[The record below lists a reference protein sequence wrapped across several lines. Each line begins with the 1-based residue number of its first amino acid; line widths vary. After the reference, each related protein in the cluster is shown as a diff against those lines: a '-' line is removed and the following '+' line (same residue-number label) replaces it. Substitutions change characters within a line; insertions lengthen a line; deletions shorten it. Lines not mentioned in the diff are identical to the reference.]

1 MAIKK
6 RFRYEPD
13 YAIPPGETLVETLES
28 LGMTQ
33 AELATRTGRPLKTVN
48 EIAKGK
54 TAITPKTALQF
65 EKVLA
70 IPASF
75 WNSLETKYQQALAKK
90 RDKQTLSRS
99 VSWLDELP
107 IKDLVARG
115 WLHSTSDKADLVSQA
130 LAFFGVTDPN
140 VWQQLWLS
148 PKASFH
154 RSQAFKASPGATA
167 AWLRIGE
174 LEAQKI
180 RCESFDKNKFKHELG
195 TLRGLT
201 NAPLARIKKELVERC
216 RRVGVAVV
224 FVAELHGTHV
234 SGATQWLST
243 DKALIQLSC
252 RYKSDDQ
259 FWHAFFHEA
268 AHILLHGK
276 REVFIDD
283 SGNNAKEEQEREAH
297 EFASSFLVPPNKL
310 RHFLDDWGGDQTS
323 IQEFADELGI
333 APGIVV
339 GQLQHSKVLQFHELN
354 FLRRYNFDLTEGN

>member
-1 MAIKK
+1 MAIKEK
-6 RFRYEPD
+6 FRYEPD

-33 AELATRTGRPLKTVN
+33 AELATRTGRPLKTIN

-54 TAITPKTALQF
+54 SAITPETALQF
-65 EKVLA
+65 EKVLR

-90 RDKQTLSRS
+90 RDRKTLSGF
-99 VSWLDELP
+99 VSWLEELP

-115 WLHSTSDKADLVSQA
+115 CLHPTSDKADLVSQT
-130 LAFFGVTDPN
+130 LAFFGVTDPD
-140 VWQQLWLS
+140 VWRQLWLS

-167 AWLRIGE
+167 TWLRIGE
-174 LEAQKI
+174 LDAEKI
-180 RCESFDKNKFKHELG
+180 RCESFDRNKFKQELE

-234 SGATQWLST
+234 SGATQWLNA

-283 SGNNAKEEQEREAH
+283 AANNGTEEQEREAH
-297 EFASSFLVPPNKL
+297 EFASALLVPPAKL
-310 RHFLDDWGGDQTS
+310 RHFLEDWAGDQTS
-323 IQEFADELGI
+323 IQRFADELGI
-333 APGIVV
+333 AAGIVV
-339 GQLQHSKVLQFHELN
+339 GQLQHRKILEFNQLN
-354 FLRRYNFDLTEGN
+354 FLKRYQFDLTAGS

>member
-1 MAIKK
+1 MAIKNK
-6 RFRYEPD
+6 FRFEPD

-28 LGMTQ
+28 IGMTQ
-33 AELATRTGRPLKTVN
+33 AELAARTGRPLKTIN
-48 EIAKGK
+48 EIAKGR
-54 TAITPKTALQF
+54 TVITPQTALQF

-75 WNSLETKYQQALAKK
+75 WNSLETKYQQSLAKQ
-90 RDKQTLSRS
+90 RDKQTLHRF

-107 IKDLVARG
+107 VKDLIVRG
-115 WLHSTSDKADLVSQA
+115 WLHKTSDRVDLVSQA
-130 LAFFGVTDPN
+130 LAFFGVSDPT
-140 VWQQLWLS
+140 VWRQLWLS

-154 RSQAFKASPGATA
+154 RSQAFKTSPGATA

-174 LEAQKI
+174 LEAQEI
-180 RCESFDKNKFKHELG
+180 HCDAFDRNKFKQELENI
-195 TLRGLT
+195 RGLT
-201 NAPLARIKKELVERC
+201 NAALPRIKKDLVVRC
-216 RRVGVAVV
+216 RTVGVAVV

-234 SGATQWLST
+234 SGATQWLSA

-283 SGNNAKEEQEREAH
+283 SCNNATEEQEREAH
-297 EFASSFLVPPNKL
+297 EFASSFLVPPAKL
-310 RHFLDDWGGDQTS
+310 RRFLAGWAGEETA
-323 IQEFADELGI
+323 IQKFAHELGI
-333 APGIVV
+333 APGIIV
-339 GQLQHSKVLQFHELN
+339 GQLQHRKILQFHELN
-354 FLRRYNFDLTEGN
+354 FLRRFDFDLTKGK

>member
-1 MAIKK
+1 MAIKAK
-6 RFRYEPD
+6 YRYEPD
-13 YAIPPGETLVETLES
+13 YLIAPGETLIEALES

-48 EIAKGK
+48 EITKGK
-54 TAITPKTALQF
+54 TAITPETALQF
-65 EKVLA
+65 EKVLG

-75 WNSLETKYQQALAKK
+75 WNSLETKYQQALARK
-90 RDKQTLSRS
+90 RDRQTLGSF

-107 IKDLVARG
+107 IKDLIARE
-115 WLHSTSDKADLVSQA
+115 WIRPTSDKTELVLQA

-140 VWQQLWLS
+140 VWRQLWLS

-180 RCESFDKNKFKHELG
+180 RCESFDKSKFKHELVA
-195 TLRGLT
+195 LRGLT
-201 NAPLARIKKELVERC
+201 NARLARIRKELVERC
-216 RRVGVAVV
+216 RTAGVAVV

-234 SGATQWLST
+234 SGATQWLSP

-268 AHILLHGK
+268 GHILLHGK

-283 SGNNAKEEQEREAH
+283 SGNNATEEQEREAH
-297 EFASSFLVPPNKL
+297 EFASSLLIPPNKL
-310 RHFLDDWGGDQTS
+310 RHLLDQWAGDQAS

-339 GQLQHSKVLQFHELN
+339 GQLQHRKILGFNQMN
-354 FLRRYNFDLTEGN
+354 TLRRFKFDLTKRY

>member
-1 MAIKK
+1 MTIKK
-6 RFRYEPD
+6 KLRYEPD

-28 LGMTQ
+28 LEMTQ
-33 AELATRTGRPLKTVN
+33 ADLATRTGRPLKTIN

-54 TAITPKTALQF
+54 TAITPETALQF
-65 EKVLA
+65 EKVLR

-90 RDKQTLSRS
+90 RERQTLSGF

-107 IKDLVARG
+107 IKDLISRG
-115 WLHSTSDKADLVSQA
+115 WLHPTPDQADLVSQA
-130 LAFFGVTDPN
+130 LAFFGVTEPN
-140 VWQQLWLS
+140 VWRQLWLS

-154 RSQAFKASPGATA
+154 RSQAFKASPGAIA

-180 RCESFDKNKFKHELG
+180 RCASFDRSTFKHELE
-195 TLRGLT
+195 TLRSLT
-201 NAPLARIKKELVERC
+201 KAPLAQIKKELVDRC

-234 SGATQWLST
+234 SGATRWLSA
-243 DKALIQLSC
+243 DRALIQLSC

-268 AHILLHGK
+268 GHILLHGK
-276 REVFIDD
+276 RQIFIDD
-283 SGNNAKEEQEREAH
+283 SANNGTEEQEREAH
-297 EFASSFLVPPNKL
+297 EFASALLVPPAKL
-310 RHFLDDWGGDQTS
+310 RHFLRDWTGDQAT
-323 IQEFADELGI
+323 IECFADELGI

-339 GQLQHSKVLQFHELN
+339 GQLQHRKILEFHQLN
-354 FLRRYNFDLTEGN
+354 SLKRYRFDLTERR

>member
-1 MAIKK
+1 MAIKNK
-6 RFRYEPD
+6 FRFEPD

-28 LGMTQ
+28 IGMTQ
-33 AELATRTGRPLKTVN
+33 AELAARTGRPLKTIN
-48 EIAKGK
+48 EIAKGR
-54 TAITPKTALQF
+54 TVITPQTALQF

-75 WNSLETKYQQALAKK
+75 WNSLETRYQQSLAKQ
-90 RDKQTLSRS
+90 RDKQSLNRF

-107 IKDLVARG
+107 VKDLIARG
-115 WLHSTSDKADLVSQA
+115 WLHQTSDRVDLVSQA
-130 LAFFGVTDPN
+130 LAFFGVSDPN
-140 VWQQLWLS
+140 LWRQLWLS

-154 RSQAFKASPGATA
+154 RSQAFKTSPGATA

-174 LEAQKI
+174 LGAQKI
-180 RCESFDKNKFKHELG
+180 PCEAFDRNKFKQELEKI
-195 TLRGLT
+195 RGLT
-201 NAPLARIKKELVERC
+201 NAPLSRLKKELIERC

-234 SGATQWLST
+234 SGATQWLSA

-268 AHILLHGK
+268 GHILLHGK

-283 SGNNAKEEQEREAH
+283 SGNNSTEEQEREAH
-297 EFASSFLVPPNKL
+297 EFASSFLIPPSKL
-310 RHFLDDWGGDQTS
+310 RRFLDGWAGDQAA
-323 IQEFADELGI
+323 IQEFADEVGI

-339 GQLQHSKVLQFHELN
+339 GQLQHSKILEFHELN
-354 FLRRYNFDLTEGN
+354 FLRRFNFDLTEGN

>member
-6 RFRYEPD
+6 KFGYEPD

-33 AELATRTGRPLKTVN
+33 AELATRTGRPLKTIN

-54 TAITPKTALQF
+54 TAITPETALQF
-65 EKVLA
+65 EKVLGT
-70 IPASF
+70 PASF
-75 WNSLETKYQQALAKK
+75 WNSLETKYQQALAKE
-90 RDKQTLSRS
+90 RERQTLSS
-99 VSWLDELP
+99 FVSWLDELP
-107 IKDLVARG
+107 IKDLIARG
-115 WLHSTSDKADLVSQA
+115 CLHPTSDKGDLVSQT

-140 VWQQLWLS
+140 VWRQLWLS
-148 PKASFH
+148 PKACFH
-154 RSQAFKASPGATA
+154 RSHAFKASPGATA

-180 RCESFDKNKFKHELG
+180 RCESFDRNKFKQELE
-195 TLRGLT
+195 TLRALT

-216 RRVGVAVV
+216 RKVGVAVV

-234 SGATQWLST
+234 SGATQWLT
-243 DKALIQLSC
+243 ADKALIQLSC

-283 SGNNAKEEQEREAH
+283 SANSGTAEQEREAH
-297 EFASSFLVPPNKL
+297 EFASAVLVPPAKL
-310 RHFLDDWGGDQTS
+310 RRFLNDWAGDEPS
-323 IQEFADELGI
+323 IQRFADELGV

-339 GQLQHSKVLQFHELN
+339 GQLQHRKILEFHQLN
-354 FLRRYNFDLTEGN
+354 TLKRYQFDLTE